1 MTRGSFGAGGI
12 RSKTRDQA
20 RQVFSFQRPKLRTC
34 LNSSTTSMNLLVFK
48 GFSRVDKDGEG
59 QTLHINFNCLS
70 VPKPDGEA
78 SAQKADFRL
87 GFWGRGFVL
96 ARPAPGFWV

>member
-1 MTRGSFGAGGI
+1 M
-12 RSKTRDQA
+12 
-20 RQVFSFQRPKLRTC
+20 V
-34 LNSSTTSMNLLVFK
+34 
-48 GFSRVDKDGEG
+48 GEG

-70 VPKPDGEA
+70 VPEPDGEA